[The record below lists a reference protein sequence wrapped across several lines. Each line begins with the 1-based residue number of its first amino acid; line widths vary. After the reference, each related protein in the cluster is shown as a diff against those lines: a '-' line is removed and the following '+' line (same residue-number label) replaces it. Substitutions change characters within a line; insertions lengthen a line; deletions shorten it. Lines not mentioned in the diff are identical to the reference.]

1 MGGMNAKNG
10 PNFRIVG
17 GRMRCGFLRFGGL
30 GAQGLGFRYRF
41 FLRETQSQSAS
52 RFLGSSDG
60 LPTCRQ

>member
-41 FLRETQSQSAS
+41 FFARNPEPI
-52 RFLGSSDG
+52 G
-60 LPTCRQ
+60 LEVPRIQ